1 MKICVFVDYQNVY
14 MDARTAFGFENKG
27 HTWGQIDPLLFGQ
40 LFCAK
45 DSPNISSKS
54 KVLSQ
59 VRIYTGVPNAELAS
73 ETNAAY
79 LRQKASWEQIEQV
92 EVVDRPLQYI
102 KGQPPRQKGV
112 DVAMA
117 LDIVTLGSRGE
128 YDCAA
133 VVSTDTD
140 LLPAIEYIKEL
151 GSPSIEV
158 ACWWSKRLHK
168 RLRLREGWIWCHR
181 LSSEDYNSVC
191 DSRDYNIFRPKKK

>member
-59 VRIYTGVPNAELAS
+59 VRIYTGCPQWQLAS

-79 LRQKASWEQIEQV
+79 LRQKASWEQIGQV

-117 LDIVTLGSRGE
+117 LDIVTLGSSR
-128 YDCAA
+128 ARN
-133 VVSTDTD
+133 
-140 LLPAIEYIKEL
+140 P
-151 GSPSIEV
+151 
-158 ACWWSKRLHK
+158 
-168 RLRLREGWIWCHR
+168 RLRSGGFHR
-181 LSSEDYNSVC
+181 YRLTTSDRVHQGTGLS
-191 DSRDYNIFRPKKK
+191 RH

>member
-1 MKICVFVDYQNVY
+1 M
-14 MDARTAFGFENKG
+14 R
-27 HTWGQIDPLLFGQ
+27 
-40 LFCAK
+40 
-45 DSPNISSKS
+45 
-54 KVLSQ
+54 
-59 VRIYTGVPNAELAS
+59 ELAS

-181 LSSEDYNSVC
+181 LSSEDYDSVC
-191 DSRDYNIFRPKKK
+191 RLQGLQHFSPQEEVSTTIQFACGAHKSHPPERGWLLCYYVLITQQLAAAKTTAFELGAPGRTRSCDPLLCKKVADL